1 VISLV
6 LVEDQPD
13 VAAALHLAISSEGDI
28 EVRAICHTLA
38 ASVEIVGRDRPDVV
52 LTDFRLSD
60 GDAADRFG
68 EWRTISPGSRV
79 LVLSAWGD
87 DRSVQRARD
96 AGASGY
102 LEKGPD
108 IDALCTAIRRV
119 ASGGQQWL
127 GDGSDPAAAGN
138 DASTTDAAAPLDP
151 TSIVIE
157 GLLVSG
163 AGTAEIV
170 SATGL
175 PERSVRQSVNVLLR
189 RHGVKTRGELCE
201 TLTGAGGPASHGRAT
216 P

>member
-1 VISLV
+1 VITLV

-28 EVRAICHTLA
+28 EVTAICHTLA

-68 EWRTISPGSRV
+68 EWCTVSPASRV
-79 LVLSAWGD
+79 LVLSAWSD

-108 IDALCTAIRRV
+108 IDALCAAIRRV

-127 GDGSDPAAAGN
+127 GDGSD
-138 DASTTDAAAPLDP
+138 ASTASDPIASDDDAPLDP
-151 TSIVIE
+151 VSIVIE
-157 GLLVSG
+157 GLLARG
-163 AGTAEIV
+163 AGTAEMV
-170 SATGL
+170 SVTGL
-175 PERSVRQSVNVLLR
+175 PERAVRQSVNTLLR
-189 RHGVKTRGELCE
+189 RHGAKTRRELGEVLA
-201 TLTGAGGPASHGRAT
+201 GAGGAAIHGTAN